1 MDRMADGLPEGLR
14 SATPSLFVRELDTAP
29 AIATCMAS
37 LPRQQTLAE
46 SVSVSGFG
54 FFTNADVTATF
65 HPASEDTGILFVR
78 SDLPGRP
85 EIPATIAYAVERHRR
100 TALGRDNAHVEL
112 TEHILAALAG
122 LEIDNCLVELDG
134 PEPPGGDGSAK
145 HFVDALLAAGI
156 VEQSQPAAIFE
167 IPRRMVVT
175 LGDAR
180 IVAEPNDSPLANRL
194 ARRRGL
200 QVNTGSR
207 YALNLQYDLDFGAD
221 SPINRQSARYEVTP
235 ETFANEI
242 GGARTFILESEIN
255 SLRALGY
262 GEKVTMSDLLVFGEE
277 GVIDNV
283 LRADNEC
290 ARHKL
295 LDCVGDFALMGA
307 RISGKIWANRSGHAA
322 NRELIRQLVASRG
335 ARQAA

>member
-1 MDRMADGLPEGLR
+1 
-14 SATPSLFVRELDTAP
+14 
-29 AIATCMAS
+29 MAS

-46 SVSVSGFG
+46 SVSVPGFG

-78 SDLPGRP
+78 SDLPDRP
-85 EIPATIAYAVERHRR
+85 EIPATIDHAVERHRR
-100 TALGRDNAHVEL
+100 TALGRGEAHVEL

-122 LEIDNCLVELDG
+122 LGIDNCLVELDG

-145 HFVDALLAAGI
+145 HFVEALLSAGI

-167 IPRRMVVT
+167 ISQRMIVT

-180 IVAEPNDSPLANRL
+180 LVAEPNDSPLANRL
-194 ARRRGL
+194 ARRRGF
-200 QVNTGSR
+200 QVGTTPR
-207 YALNLQYDLDFGAD
+207 YAMTLQYDLDYGD
-221 SPINRQSARYEVTP
+221 ESPIGSQSARFNVTP
-235 ETFANEI
+235 ETFATEI
-242 GGARTFILESEIN
+242 AEARTFILESEIN

-262 GEKVTMSDLLVFGEE
+262 GEKVTTRDLLVFGEK

-295 LDCVGDFALMGA
+295 LDCVGDFALLGA
-307 RISGKIWANRSGHAA
+307 RISGRIWANRSGHAA